1 MPIPQKSPRIGVIG
15 LGHMG
20 SAFAA
25 NLVADGHD
33 VRVHDRSHERM
44 DTLVSAGAK
53 AAPRIQDLADC
64 DIVLTSLPDDDVL
77 SSIVLAPEGLLSV
90 LRAGATHLSM
100 STISPSMSERLAT
113 AHAAK
118 HQKYVAAPVLG
129 NPDLARARQL
139 FVIAAGPSEAV
150 ATVRSVLERLG
161 QRLFVVGERAPA
173 ANLLKLAGNVL
184 TATTLQA
191 LGEVLA
197 LLQKLGI
204 DPRVGFDVFTNSLFD
219 SHVHK
224 TYGGKIIDS
233 RYRPAGMTVPLAVKD
248 LRLALAE
255 AERAAVPMPA
265 AALTHDRLV
274 AMVARGWSDLDWSAL
289 GLLAASDA
297 GLSNQ

>member
-44 DTLVSAGAK
+44 DALVSAGAK
-53 AAPRIQDLADC
+53 AAPQIQDLADC

-100 STISPSMSERLAT
+100 STISPLMSERLAT
-113 AHAAK
+113 AHATK
-118 HQKYVAAPVLG
+118 HQQYVAAPVLG

-161 QRLFVVGERAPA
+161 QRLFVVGEHAPA

-197 LLQKLGI
+197 LLQKLGM
-204 DPRVGFDVFTNSLFD
+204 DPRVGFDVLTNSLFD
-219 SHVHK
+219 SRVHK
-224 TYGGKIIDS
+224 TYGGKIIDG

-274 AMVARGWSDLDWSAL
+274 AMVARGWADLDWSAL

-297 GLSNQ
+297 GLR

>member
-44 DTLVSAGAK
+44 DALVSAGAK

-113 AHAAK
+113 GRETGLERRLLQQGVGAVSLQQAGLLVVAVTVNDAIDAAK
-118 HQKYVAAPVLG
+118 
-129 NPDLARARQL
+129 
-139 FVIAAGPSEAV
+139 
-150 ATVRSVLERLG
+150 
-161 QRLFVVGERAPA
+161 
-173 ANLLKLAGNVL
+173 
-184 TATTLQA
+184 
-191 LGEVLA
+191 
-197 LLQKLGI
+197 
-204 DPRVGFDVFTNSLFD
+204 
-219 SHVHK
+219 
-224 TYGGKIIDS
+224 
-233 RYRPAGMTVPLAVKD
+233 RPG
-248 LRLALAE
+248 RI
-255 AERAAVPMPA
+255 
-265 AALTHDRLV
+265 
-274 AMVARGWSDLDWSAL
+274 
-289 GLLAASDA
+289 
-297 GLSNQ
+297 N